1 MKDQRAVEA
10 FKGPAQSYGMELERR
25 VSAAQDDLASNTTA
39 ISANTTAIEATAAD
53 LADLAATVAGLSFAL
68 NTEHATITSNMST
81 SSSSFVDMFAGST
94 DVTITTTGGDLLVL
108 VSGGGLYNNSNTE
121 HSYIGINVDGTDYT
135 INHMRQNA
143 ATAADLDNTEHPW
156 GGFLYLTG
164 VSAAS
169 HTAKLRIRSSAG
181 GTAEIRTG
189 SRTSILAI
197 EVPQ

>member
-1 MKDQRAVEA
+1 MTMKDQRAVEA

-25 VSAAQDDLASNTTA
+25 VSAAQD
-39 ISANTTAIEATAAD
+39 ANTTNATAIAAAVSDIEA
-53 LADLAATVAGLSFAL
+53 LAAVVAGLSFTM
-68 NTEHATITSNMST
+68 NTAHATVTSNMT
-81 SSSSFVDMFAGST
+81 TTSSSFVDMFAGST

-164 VSAAS
+164 VSAAA